1 MEQKYDIKI
10 QQIHDYNEFVG
21 TKDLHPHISIIHYDE
36 LPPIRHSRMLWGV
49 YGLFFLEDSS
59 EQLSYGSGTYDY
71 SEGSMVC
78 VSPSQIGG
86 VTDDGTTFQRKGWAL
101 LFSSEL
107 FHATDFEKRLPRL
120 EFFRYHVNKALVI
133 TSAERQHLKALFQ
146 MLRDELEAE
155 KRQKIIIK
163 LTELVLAYC
172 SAFFSRQYST
182 DGGGKCSHIVSR
194 LEHVLDEYY
203 AAEKQH
209 AAGIPT
215 VRYCA
220 DSLCVAPNYLGDLIR
235 QETGDSAIH
244 FIGRNI
250 IRRAKDLLMSGKS
263 ITDAAY
269 DLGFD
274 YPSHL
279 SRLFHRMEGV
289 TPSTYIKKHHESTKQ
304 TH

>member
-1 MEQKYDIKI
+1 
-10 QQIHDYNEFVG
+10 
-21 TKDLHPHISIIHYDE
+21 
-36 LPPIRHSRMLWGV
+36 
-49 YGLFFLEDSS
+49 
-59 EQLSYGSGTYDY
+59 
-71 SEGSMVC
+71 MVC

-86 VTDDGTTFQRKGWAL
+86 VADDGTTFQRKGWAL
-101 LFSSEL
+101 LFSSEF

-146 MLRDELEAE
+146 MLREELETE
-155 KRQKIIIK
+155 KRHEIIIK

-182 DGGGKCSHIVSR
+182 DGEGKCSHIVSR

-220 DSLCVAPNYLGDLIR
+220 ESLCVAPNYLGDLIR

-250 IRRAKDLLMSGKS
+250 IRRAKDLLMSGRS
-263 ITDAAY
+263 ITDTAY

-279 SRLFHRMEGV
+279 SRLFNRLEGAS
-289 TPSTYIKKHHESTKQ
+289 PSTYIKKHHDSSKQ